1 MAGFTLHELQCFH
14 AVVDAGGFQAAA
26 ERLHRSHPSVFAAVA
41 KLERQLGL
49 PLLDRSGYRVGLTE
63 AGRAFHRKA
72 RVLLHE
78 AGELETYAAQLA
90 MGEEAELRV
99 VIGDLCPP
107 SPVLALLSRFFAPRP
122 QTRLH
127 LQFET
132 ITGPWERLRE
142 DEADLIVHRVPKS
155 DVRMEWIDLGRVAMV
170 PVVAPGFLPFPPTD
184 DITPQRMQAFTQCV
198 IRDSAR
204 TPAEPGHF
212 LVEGAPRSSVP
223 DHLMK
228 KELILHGMA
237 WGHLPRFLIEQELRD
252 GRLLSIAGRHFP
264 GVVEELAAARRR
276 DRPHGPVAEQL
287 WSFLAEHAPVLR
299 PVLGRVPGPKLLRR
313 ARAGASDRG

>member
-1 MAGFTLHELQCFH
+1 MSGFTLHELQCFD
-14 AVVDAGGFQAAA
+14 AVVSGGGFQAAA

-41 KLERQLGL
+41 KLERELGL
-49 PLLDRSGYRVGLTE
+49 SLLDRSGYRVGLTE
-63 AGRAFHRKA
+63 AGRAFHRKV

-78 AGELETYAAQLA
+78 AEELQTYAAQLA

-99 VIGDLCPP
+99 VLGDLCPLP
-107 SPVLALLSRFFAPRP
+107 PVLALLSRFFAQCP

-127 LQFET
+127 LQFEAV
-132 ITGPWERLRE
+132 TGPWERLLE

-170 PVVAPGFLPFPPTD
+170 PVVAPGFLPFPPTTD
-184 DITPQRMQAFTQCV
+184 LTPQRMQAFTQCV

-204 TPAEPGHF
+204 HPSEQGHF
-212 LVEGAPRSSVP
+212 IVEGAPRCSVP

-237 WGHLPRFLIEQELRD
+237 WGHLPRFMIEPELRD
-252 GRLLSIAGRHFP
+252 GRLLSVAGRHFP
-264 GVVEELAAARRR
+264 GVVEDLAAARRR
-276 DRPHGPVAEQL
+276 DRPHGPVADKL
-287 WSFLAEHAPVLR
+287 WEFLAGEAPVLQPR
-299 PVLGRVPGPKLLRR
+299 LGRVPR
-313 ARAGASDRG
+313 AKGAPAG

>member
-1 MAGFTLHELQCFH
+1 MSRFTLHDLQCFD
-14 AVVDAGGFQAAA
+14 AVVSAGGFQAAA
-26 ERLHRSHPSVFAAVA
+26 ERLHRSHPAVFAAVA

-49 PLLDRSGYRVGLTE
+49 TLLDRSGYRVAPTE

-78 AGELETYAAQLA
+78 ADELQTYAAQLA
-90 MGEEAELRV
+90 MGEEAQLRV
-99 VIGDLCPP
+99 VLGDLCPLP
-107 SPVLALLSRFFAPRP
+107 PALALLSEFFGARP

-127 LQFET
+127 LQFEA
-132 ITGPWERLRE
+132 ITGPWERLLD
-142 DEADLIVHRVPKS
+142 DETDLIVHRVPKS

-170 PVVAPGFLPFPPTD
+170 PVVAPGFLPFPPSD
-184 DITPQRMQAFTQCV
+184 DLTPQRMQPFTQCV
-198 IRDSAR
+198 LRDSAR
-204 TPAEPGHF
+204 HPAEPGHF
-212 LVEGAPRSSVP
+212 LVEGAPRCTVP

-228 KELILHGMA
+228 KELVLHGMA

-264 GVVEELAAARRR
+264 GVVEELVAARRR

-287 WSFLAEHAPVLR
+287 WTFLADQAPVLPPR
-299 PVLGRVPGPKLLRR
+299 LGRVPK
-313 ARAGASDRG
+313 AEAGAPVTGPA

>member
-1 MAGFTLHELQCFH
+1 MSRFTLHDLQCFD
-14 AVVDAGGFQAAA
+14 AVVSAGGFQAAA
-26 ERLHRSHPSVFAAVA
+26 ERLHRSHPAVFAAVA

-49 PLLDRSGYRVGLTE
+49 TLLDRSGYRVAPTE

-78 AGELETYAAQLA
+78 ADELQTYAAQLA
-90 MGEEAELRV
+90 MGEEAQLRV
-99 VIGDLCPP
+99 VLGDLCPLP
-107 SPVLALLSRFFAPRP
+107 PALALLSEFFGACP

-127 LQFET
+127 LQFEA
-132 ITGPWERLRE
+132 ITGPWERLLD
-142 DEADLIVHRVPKS
+142 DETDLIVHRVPKS

-170 PVVAPGFLPFPPTD
+170 PVVAPGFLPFPPSD
-184 DITPQRMQAFTQCV
+184 DLTPQRMQPFTQCV
-198 IRDSAR
+198 LRDSAR
-204 TPAEPGHF
+204 HPAEPGHF
-212 LVEGAPRSSVP
+212 LVEGAPRCTVP

-228 KELILHGMA
+228 KELVLHGMA

-264 GVVEELAAARRR
+264 GVVEELVAARRR

-287 WSFLAEHAPVLR
+287 WTFLADQAPVPPPR
-299 PVLGRVPGPKLLRR
+299 LGRVPQ
-313 ARAGASDRG
+313 AE